1 MLEQNNKLMEPQICV
16 ICERE
21 LGDKNISKHHLIPKS
36 KGGSKSE
43 TILIHNIC
51 HQKIHSTFSEKELKD
66 TYHTVEILKQSEEI
80 KKFIHWVANKD
91 SSFYQRNRRRKRK

>member
-1 MLEQNNKLMEPQICV
+1 MEPQTCV
-16 ICERE
+16 ICERA

-36 KGGSKSE
+36 KGGSKFE

-51 HQKIHSTFSEKELKD
+51 HQKIHSIFSEKELKD
-66 TYHTVEILKQSEEI
+66 TYHTVEALKQTEEI
-80 KKFIHWVANKD
+80 QKFVQWVAKKD